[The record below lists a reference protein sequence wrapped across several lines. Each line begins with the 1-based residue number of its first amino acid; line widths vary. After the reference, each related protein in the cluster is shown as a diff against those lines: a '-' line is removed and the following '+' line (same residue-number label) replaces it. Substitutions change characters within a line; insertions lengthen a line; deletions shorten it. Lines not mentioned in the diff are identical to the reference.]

1 MRLLTPP
8 FVDTPHDPGYI
19 KGYVAGVREN
29 GGQYTHAATWVVRA
43 LVEAGRR
50 DRAAEILESLLPVNH
65 ALTTAEADKYKVE
78 PYVVAAD
85 VYGAEP
91 HVGRGGWTWYTGSA
105 GWLYRV
111 AVESVLG
118 FAIEGGR
125 ALRLN
130 PRIPDAWPSFA
141 LSYRIDDRTT
151 LRIDV
156 RNPQRKAVRIVSARL
171 DGADLSLDG
180 HGVLVPLVAT
190 GREQHLDVLLGE

>member
-1 MRLLTPP
+1 MAFAKLGDPARAWELFSLINPIHHGSTPSRIA
-8 FVDTPHDPGYI
+8 V
-19 KGYVAGVREN
+19 
-29 GGQYTHAATWVVRA
+29 
-43 LVEAGRR
+43 
-50 DRAAEILESLLPVNH
+50 
-65 ALTTAEADKYKVE
+65 YKVE

-85 VYGAEP
+85 VYSVAP
-91 HVGRGGWTWYTGSA
+91 HTGRGGWTWYTGSA

-141 LSYRIDDRTT
+141 LSYRIDDWTT